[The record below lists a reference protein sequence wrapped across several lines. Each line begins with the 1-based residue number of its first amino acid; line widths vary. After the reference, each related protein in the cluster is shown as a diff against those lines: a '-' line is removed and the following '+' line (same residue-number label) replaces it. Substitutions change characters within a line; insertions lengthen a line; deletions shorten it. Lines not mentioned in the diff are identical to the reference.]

1 MKNLIS
7 NTAFGKLLLT
17 KHLSDKQVRDLRD
30 NYDEFLSLLL
40 EMWMFFPC
48 KLVDGIWTI
57 MNDPDL
63 PRGMCRDCAD
73 EFGRCPNGD
82 KHLCDPD
89 EARKEYQQAK
99 QRCLFEGY
107 DGTIE
112 HLQNLLKLKITVE
125 NMVKYYLDLTP
136 TAVKQIGL

>member
-17 KHLSDKQVRDLRD
+17 KRLSDKQVRDVRD

-48 KLVDGIWTI
+48 KSF
-57 MNDPDL
+57 
-63 PRGMCRDCAD
+63 RGTWVVLEEPIYKNNCVGQGKYER
-73 EFGRCPNGD
+73 E
-82 KHLCDPD
+82 L
-89 EARKEYQQAK
+89 KEYQQAK
-99 QRCLFEGY
+99 ERCLFEGY

-112 HLQNLLKLKITVE
+112 HLQNLLKIKITVE
-125 NMVKYYLDLTP
+125 NMVKYYLELTP
-136 TAVKQIGL
+136 TALKQIGL